1 MGLAGYYRRFI
12 EDFSRLVTPMKKLTR
27 KEVKFEWNDL
37 CEKAF
42 QELKR
47 RLTSTVILIVPERGQ
62 GYTVYCD
69 ALKAGLGCVLMQSGR
84 VAAYGSHQ
92 LKNHE

>member
-1 MGLAGYYRRFI
+1 MTR
-12 EDFSRLVTPMKKLTR
+12 LTR
-27 KEVKFEWNDL
+27 KEVKFDWDDQ
-37 CEKAF
+37 CEEAF

-47 RLTSTVILIVPERGQ
+47 RLTSVPILIVPDKGQ

-69 ALKAGLGCVLMQSGR
+69 ASRAELGCVLMQSER
-84 VAAYGSHQ
+84 VVAYGSHQ

>member
-1 MGLAGYYRRFI
+1 M
-12 EDFSRLVTPMKKLTR
+12 TTLTR

-37 CEKAF
+37 CKEAF

-47 RLTSTVILIVPERGQ
+47 RLTSTPILIVPERGQ

-69 ALKAGLGCVLMQSGR
+69 SSNVGM
-84 VAAYGSHQ
+84 
-92 LKNHE
+92 